1 MNNNVTDIF
10 QALKNF
16 ALRISLC
23 AERGVLSIRNAN
35 IVYFRKSYTFAPES
49 FEEIEDID
57 TLNISRLSVDRI

>member
-1 MNNNVTDIF
+1 MSAHYRCT
-10 QALKNF
+10 LKTQKF
-16 ALRISLC
+16 RTKDFLV
-23 AERGVLSIRNAN
+23 AERGVLSVRNAN